1 MVGREV
7 MLESGKVPHPR
18 GRPVLEVRGLSVKD
32 KDGVARL
39 KDASFDVCEGEIV
52 GIAGVAGSGQ
62 QQLVEAVFGLS
73 RSEEGSR
80 ISFLGHDVTNAEP
93 RDRRRMGMGYVPQDR
108 LGAGGNAAATIWENS
123 IMGYH
128 ISGSFKSKFILSRRE
143 VVEFTDRVISQFNVK
158 AQSMDDKLSSLSG
171 GNIQKLIV
179 GRESIQDKK
188 LLIVEDPTRG
198 IDVGAIEFVWGKM
211 LDIVKSGM
219 SILLVSHE
227 INEVMQLSDRILVIY
242 EGRLYDG
249 GAYRQLDD
257 RQIGLLM
264 AGGGAA

>member
-1 MVGREV
+1 M
-7 MLESGKVPHPR
+7 
-18 GRPVLEVRGLSVKD
+18 D
-32 KDGVARL
+32 KDGVLRL
-39 KDASFDVCEGEIV
+39 KEASFDVCEGEIV
-52 GIAGVAGSGQ
+52 GIAGVAGSAQ
-62 QQLVEAVFGLS
+62 QQLVEAIFGIS
-73 RSEEGSR
+73 RAEEGSR
-80 ISFLGHDVTNAEP
+80 VTFLGNDVTDAQP

-128 ISGSFKSKFILSRRE
+128 ISDSFKSKLFLSRRE
-143 VVEFTDRVISQFNVK
+143 VEDFTDKVISQFNVK
-158 AQSMDDKLSSLSG
+158 TQSIDDKLSSLSG
-171 GNIQKLIV
+171 GNMQKLIV

-249 GAYRQLDD
+249 GTYLELDD
-257 RQIGLLM
+257 KEIGFLM
-264 AGGGAA
+264 TGGGAA